1 MAIKGPH
8 VHMKPFSRNWIH
20 YTIPEYTKSI
30 KLTMTTGGGM
40 GGVGGGGCSSQ
51 VMWTNYLRVDDL
63 LTKN

>member
-40 GGVGGGGCSSQ
+40 GGRVFKPSDVDKLSQ
-51 VMWTNYLRVDDL
+51 SR
-63 LTKN
+63 